1 MDDHTMVLRG
11 LETMLEDSNSIKVK
25 ATYKK
30 GQELLKNLQ
39 NNSYDVLILDINL
52 PDINGIELC
61 KRITKTY
68 PNISIIGLSNYSET
82 GFIKNMIRNGAKGY
96 LLKNTSK
103 DELEEAIKT
112 VYKGET
118 YLPSILKNK
127 LLNESIGVKSSSFIP
142 KLTRREKEVLQLIA
156 KEHTNEEIAQTL
168 FITVKTIEAHRS
180 NLILKMGVR
189 NTAGLIRVAFE
200 KGLLV

>member
-112 VYKGET
+112 VHKGET